1 MLDTPRRDRVVSA
14 ALQVAR
20 LQYAGSWRWQ
30 DTEADEELESAVI
43 EFAKEIEEYNQE
55 DHNE

>member
-1 MLDTPRRDRVVSA
+1 MLDTPRRDRVISA
-14 ALQVAR
+14 ALLISR
-20 LQYAGSWRWQ
+20 LQYTGSYRWQ
-30 DTEADEELESAVI
+30 DTEADEELEAAVI

>member
-1 MLDTPRRDRVVSA
+1 MLSTPRRDRVIA
-14 ALQVAR
+14 AVLQVAR
-20 LQYAGSWRWQ
+20 LQFSGSWRWQ
-30 DTEADEELESAVI
+30 NTEADTELEAAVI

>member
-1 MLDTPRRDRVVSA
+1 MLDTPRRDRVIA
-14 ALQVAR
+14 TALEVVR
-20 LQYAGSWRWQ
+20 LGYCGFYRWQ
-30 DTEADEELESAVI
+30 ETEANEKFESAVI